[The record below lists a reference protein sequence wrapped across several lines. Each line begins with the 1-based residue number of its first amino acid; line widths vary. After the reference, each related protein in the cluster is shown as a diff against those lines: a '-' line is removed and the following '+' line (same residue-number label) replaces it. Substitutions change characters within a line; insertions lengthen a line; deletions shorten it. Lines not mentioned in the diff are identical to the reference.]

1 MRSIYLLFILFAMLF
16 KVNAQELSGNV
27 IDSDKNPI
35 AFINVVLYK
44 SQVPVDFAIT
54 NEFGK
59 FAFENI
65 AEGVYDIEV
74 SSLGFEKYSE
84 RLEMPDEN
92 LKLEPIILKVS
103 TQKLNAVTVSAK
115 KPVVDVQP
123 DKTVLN
129 VSQMATVA
137 GDNTLELLRR
147 APGVRLDNDDNV
159 ILEGKSGITYY
170 INGKQTYLTG
180 DDLNNYLRSLT
191 SDDIESIELITQPSS
206 KYDAAGSAGVINIV
220 LKRVKGQGV
229 KGNVASTFTLGNF
242 PNVKIPVPDGSSGLG
257 HQQSQP
263 DINPRSNTSLN
274 LTFRSEKW
282 DVAGNLSNNF
292 GRNSGFLNLYRFQ
305 ADKIYDDRTSRE
317 SDNLNNTL
325 NLRTDYRADDKHTI
339 GISLNANVQD
349 NENRSNNRTPIIDQ
363 NSMTIDS
370 ILVAPNQSDLSSTNL
385 SSNLNYRYKDTLGN
399 TFTADLDYGKFI
411 RDTDNRQPNFYTTPS
426 GQQLSQRINAQET
439 AINIDIYAIKADYET
454 RLWGNQFSAGF
465 KYSLVATDN
474 DFDFYNV
481 MDDNLVLNNERSNR
495 FLYDEQIRAGYL
507 NYSFDIISKKDG
519 KGPELKSQIGLRAEQ
534 TVSKGDLRTLNAE
547 QDQVV
552 ERDYLNWFPSGGL
565 TYKPDQDHSFSLTYS
580 RRIQR
585 PNYNNLNPFEFQL
598 NELSSSRG
606 NPFLQPQYI
615 ENLRLS
621 HTLKYKLTTSLSY
634 SYISDFFA
642 RITRP
647 TENGGNFLITQNVAD
662 QEIWNLS
669 ISRPFKITDKLNGYA
684 SVYATNNDFRATDPS
699 FISVD
704 QFTYGGYA
712 QLSYDLGSFW
722 TVETSGWYSGPTVW
736 GGTYQ
741 TDPLGSLSF
750 SLEKK
755 YNNWTAKIN
764 FSDVLYTR
772 PWNATTVF
780 PELRINATGGSD
792 SRQLQFYLS
801 YSFGQGDVKNVKSR
815 EGSSKDE
822 QDRVR

>member
-1 MRSIYLLFILFAMLF
+1 MRTFYVLLIFTLCLNA
-16 KVNAQELSGNV
+16 NAQQLTGLVKDTN
-27 IDSDKNPI
+27 KKTM
-35 AFINVVLYK
+35 AFINVVLY
-44 SQVPVDFAIT
+44 SNEERVDFAIT
-54 NEFGK
+54 NEKGEFT
-59 FAFENI
+59 FENLK
-65 AEGVYDIEV
+65 EGVYNIEI
-74 SSLGFEKYSE
+74 SSLGYKKYRQTFSMPEK
-84 RLEMPDEN
+84 DF
-92 LKLEPIILKVS
+92 KLTPIILKIAS
-103 TQKLNAVTVSAK
+103 EELDAVTVTTK
-115 KPVVDVQP
+115 KPVVDVKP

-147 APGVRLDNDDNV
+147 APGVRLDNNDNV

-191 SDDIESIELITQPSS
+191 SDDIENIELITQPSS

-229 KGNVASTFTLGNF
+229 KGSVASTFTLGNL
-242 PNVKIPVPDGSSGLG
+242 PNVEIPIPDGSSNLG
-257 HQQSQP
+257 HEKSQP
-263 DINPRSNTSLN
+263 EITPRSNTSLN
-274 LTFRSEKW
+274 LTYRTERW

-305 ADKIYDDRTSRE
+305 GNKIYDDRTNRVS
-317 SDNLNNTL
+317 NNFNNSL
-325 NLRTDYRADDKHTI
+325 NLRTDYRIDDKHTI
-339 GISLNANVQD
+339 GANINLNLQE
-349 NENRSNNRTPIIDQ
+349 NENEGNNRTPIIDQ
-363 NSMTIDS
+363 NTRTIDS
-370 ILVAPNQSDLSSTNL
+370 ILIAPNQSDLISFKASTNV
-385 SSNLNYRYKDTLGN
+385 NYRYKDSLGN
-399 TFTADLDYGKFI
+399 MFTADIDYGKFT
-411 RDTDNRQPNFYTTPS
+411 RDTDNFQPNFYITPD
-426 GQQLSQRINAQET
+426 GEQLSERINAQET
-439 AINIDIYAIKADYET
+439 GINIDIYAIKADYET

-474 DFDFYNV
+474 DFDFFNV
-481 MDDNLVLNNERSNR
+481 VDDNRVLNNERSNR
-495 FLYDEQIRAGYL
+495 FLYDEQIRAAYV

-534 TVSKGDLRTLNAE
+534 TVSKGDLRTIEAE

-565 TYKPDQDHSFSLTYS
+565 TYKPNRSHSFSLNYS

-615 ENLRLS
+615 DNLRLS
-621 HTLKYKLTTSLSY
+621 HTFKYKLTTSLSY

-642 RITRP
+642 RITQP

-669 ISRPFKITDKLNGYA
+669 ISRPFKITNKLNGYA
-684 SVYATNNDFRATDPS
+684 SAYATNNDFRATDPS

-712 QLSYDLGSFW
+712 QFSYAFENSW

-750 SLEKK
+750 SVEKK
-755 YNNWTAKIN
+755 
-764 FSDVLYTR
+764 
-772 PWNATTVF
+772 
-780 PELRINATGGSD
+780 
-792 SRQLQFYLS
+792 
-801 YSFGQGDVKNVKSR
+801 
-815 EGSSKDE
+815 
-822 QDRVR
+822 